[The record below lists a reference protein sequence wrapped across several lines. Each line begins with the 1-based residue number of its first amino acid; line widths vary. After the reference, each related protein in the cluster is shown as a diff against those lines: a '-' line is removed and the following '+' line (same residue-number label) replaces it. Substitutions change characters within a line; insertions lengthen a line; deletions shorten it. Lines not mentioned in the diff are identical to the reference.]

1 MKLAMSRKHCG
12 TWAALLAAAVPA
24 LAATPAPPVA
34 AQQEN
39 PFGDPFLLITNGI
52 RNCPQAKPPSMTQAQ
67 MQAEAHARVE
77 RGTRCFF
84 EGRCRL
90 ANSYQYDKEIMPRV
104 RKAIA
109 VDGHFKDTSVW
120 ALGQRRWVFLQ
131 GCVHSKAES
140 QALEK
145 LVRGIDDVER
155 VVNQLTVSR

>member
-1 MKLAMSRKHCG
+1 MFRKHCG
-12 TWAALLAAAVPA
+12 TLALVFAAIPVMAAP
-24 LAATPAPPVA
+24 PAPPPPLA
-34 AQQEN
+34 GLKEN
-39 PFGDPFLLITNGI
+39 PFGDPFVEVTNGI
-52 RNCPQAKPPSMTQAQ
+52 RSCPQPKPPAVTEAQ
-67 MQAEAHARVE
+67 MQSEAHARVE

-90 ANSYQYDKEIMPRV
+90 ANSYQYDKEIIPRV
-104 RKAIA
+104 RKAIS

-131 GCVHSKAES
+131 GCVRSKAQS

-155 VVNQLTVSR
+155 VVNQLAVVSR